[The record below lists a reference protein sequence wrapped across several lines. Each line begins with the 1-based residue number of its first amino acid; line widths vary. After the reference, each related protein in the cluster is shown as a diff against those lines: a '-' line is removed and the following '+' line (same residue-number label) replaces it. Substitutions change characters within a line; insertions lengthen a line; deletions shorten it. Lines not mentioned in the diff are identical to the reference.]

1 MDVDHSGRSLAQ
13 KFYCIRDPDY
23 YEFEGELPVE
33 VLKYML
39 SKSFLNITCN
49 YRLKIQITGIFFLI
63 YQYRFWPFDFKMHV
77 DFLSMFSISLYK
89 PICCEMYHARPI
101 YGRPFVTT
109 QALFFKMAV
118 FVFIAHIFFD
128 DAFDV
133 PDDNHTSV
141 PNEFVAEFVDCIDDA
156 LR

>member
-1 MDVDHSGRSLAQ
+1 MLRNVPHATN
-13 KFYCIRDPDY
+13 KTICI
-23 YEFEGELPVE
+23 
-33 VLKYML
+33 
-39 SKSFLNITCN
+39 
-49 YRLKIQITGIFFLI
+49 
-63 YQYRFWPFDFKMHV
+63 
-77 DFLSMFSISLYK
+77 
-89 PICCEMYHARPI
+89 
-101 YGRPFVTT
+101 
-109 QALFFKMAV
+109 FKMAV